1 MKQKLQTIE
10 RQIDKAREA
19 IMKVGPMRPGSLSLQ
34 TRRSKKAY
42 GEYWHLSY
50 TFKGRGRTEYI
61 IDDCVKNVEKEVAA
75 YKRFR
80 ELVDNLVELSI
91 EASKLRIQMKKNEL
105 KQK

>member
-1 MKQKLQTIE
+1 
-10 RQIDKAREA
+10 
-19 IMKVGPMRPGSLSLQ
+19 MRPGSLSLQ
-34 TRRSKKAY
+34 ARRSKKAY

-61 IDDCVKNVEKEVAA
+61 IDECVKDVEKEVAA

-80 ELVDNLVELSI
+80 ELVDELVELSI
-91 EASKLRIQMKKNEL
+91 EASRLRIKIKKAAL